1 MLLFDRMGSLVMVVN
16 DVVPALPPNAV
27 AETNRETLAR
37 LQHDLA
43 WIDLQLQTAAD
54 EYRMYV
60 YDGLEQPFWGY
71 CVESAR
77 VDSSRDILVLMRSS
91 GSRARASTLR
101 WIPMSKVYT
110 RKHALLLYEV
120 VDTEGPAEDVMIKI
134 LQVFRDV
141 FEYAVEYGW
150 SYEQRLEFYHAFPF
164 EGLSILEAVKAFRP
178 ILFGCPAFSG
188 YEQKGPE
195 SE

>member
-1 MLLFDRMGSLVMVVN
+1 MLLFNRMVSLVMVAN

-43 WIDLQLQTAAD
+43 WIDLQLQTATD

-60 YDGLEQPFWGY
+60 YDGLEQPYWGY

-91 GSRARASTLR
+91 GSRARASTL
-101 WIPMSKVYT
+101 WWMPMSKV
-110 RKHALLLYEV
+110 
-120 VDTEGPAEDVMIKI
+120 
-134 LQVFRDV
+134 
-141 FEYAVEYGW
+141 
-150 SYEQRLEFYHAFPF
+150 
-164 EGLSILEAVKAFRP
+164 
-178 ILFGCPAFSG
+178 
-188 YEQKGPE
+188 
-195 SE
+195 

>member
-1 MLLFDRMGSLVMVVN
+1 MNVN
-16 DVVPALPPNAV
+16 DVVPALPPNALP
-27 AETNRETLAR
+27 ETNRETLAR

-60 YDGLEQPFWGY
+60 YDGQPFWGY

-91 GSRARASTLR
+91 RSRARASTLQ

-120 VDTEGPAEDVMIKI
+120 ADAEGPAKDVMIEI

-150 SYEQRLEFYHAFPF
+150 SYEQCLEFYHAFPF
-164 EGLSILEAVKAFRP
+164 EGLSTLEAVEAFRA